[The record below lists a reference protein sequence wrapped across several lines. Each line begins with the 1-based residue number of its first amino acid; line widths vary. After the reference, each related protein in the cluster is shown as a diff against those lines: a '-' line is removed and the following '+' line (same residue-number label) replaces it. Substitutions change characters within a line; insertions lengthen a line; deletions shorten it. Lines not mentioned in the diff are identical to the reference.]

1 MPTCVLI
8 CIRDRPIIRSDINHY
23 SSSLLSVCSKANT
36 VSPVTQVIASQ
47 HRMIWMYWGWWY
59 TCCWTTRPRRQ
70 PPSCWHTCLY
80 TTRVNEGCDY
90 VARVRLCN
98 CFSCACWPNYATL
111 LLLFMCKLQLVWRLS
126 SRTCTND
133 ARADAF
139 IWFHKR
145 GCRDGLESCCELW

>member
-70 PPSCWHTCLY
+70 PPSCWHTACILRVLMKDAITWHALGCVIVSPALADR
-80 TTRVNEGCDY
+80 TTPHCSY
-90 VARVRLCN
+90 C
-98 CFSCACWPNYATL
+98 SCANCSLCDVCRRGRAQTTLEPTL
-111 LLLFMCKLQLVWRLS
+111 LSDFTKEDVV
-126 SRTCTND
+126 TD
-133 ARADAF
+133 
-139 IWFHKR
+139 
-145 GCRDGLESCCELW
+145 